1 MATICQTETQE
12 ALRSG
17 RINLLPSMR
26 NDQCTL
32 VWPSAQETPY
42 KHGSGAIDSGASL
55 HDESERPRRMP
66 SGSGTF
72 SNDVRGDNGTFDDPF
87 SGPAEPVV
95 YPEGC
100 ESSEARTWYLIGRS
114 EGMEQQFKNLL
125 PAIDQAIEIA
135 MR

>member
-1 MATICQTETQE
+1 MGAGAKEMVREILNPMVRE
-12 ALRSG
+12 
-17 RINLLPSMR
+17 MR
-26 NDQCTL
+26 YYDTAAGYS
-32 VWPSAQETPY
+32 PFETPLR
-42 KHGSGAIDSGASL
+42 HQDAGAILRGCAFVSSLSSGYGQQKARSESGDCSESDFPTV
-55 HDESERPRRMP
+55 DEL
-66 SGSGTF
+66 
-72 SNDVRGDNGTFDDPF
+72 F